1 MGYATVR
8 NVPRI
13 RDYAEALK
21 KYNNSKPIAGRN
33 VEIRPLGERRDV
45 DTYSIRKNVWTD
57 AIELVLYQTPVITF
71 TQEDEVKIK
80 FGRWSSAST
89 CQFIDRI
96 LSSVHCN
103 RVRGNVVLSFVDGS
117 KAMIADHEE
126 LVLVRGGDGRWQPK
140 QKQTLY
146 DYRVNRKEANAVRK
160 LVSQFRD
167 YLSGVVKLKAETLVQ
182 NFGPSFHMEH
192 HVVRVTY
199 AELIEVFGSEYA
211 DDTGTG
217 RVRPRA
223 GEWMQLDNKP
233 KYYGGSHKDD
243 VWANYREKTNN
254 FFDLVRND
262 QDDNARFQNYWIAF
276 NILMV
281 QGQSLHFRDHLDHL
295 MTLGVEEFEKH
306 LDRILYKMFSDKVFK
321 RVALAEGKVPTGKYD
336 DYVLTE
342 ED

>member
-1 MGYATVR
+1 MGYATVMR
-8 NVPRI
+8 VPRI
-13 RDYAEALK
+13 QTYTEALK
-21 KYNNSKPIAGRN
+21 KYNNAKPIAGRGE
-33 VEIRPLGERRDV
+33 EIRPLGERRDC
-45 DTYSIRKNVWTD
+45 DTYSIRKNIWTD
-57 AIELVLYQTPVITF
+57 AIELVLYKTPVITF
-71 TQEDEVKIK
+71 TVEDEVKIG
-80 FGRWSSAST
+80 FGQWSSAST
-89 CQFIDRI
+89 CQFISRV
-96 LSSVHCN
+96 LSLSAN
-103 RVRGNVVLSFVDGS
+103 RVRGNVVLSFSNGS

-126 LVLVRGGDGRWQPK
+126 LILVRAENGHWRPK
-140 QKQTLY
+140 VAQTLY
-146 DYRVNRKEANAVRK
+146 DYRVDRKEANAVRK

-199 AELIEVFGSEYA
+199 AEMVEVFGAEYA
-211 DDTGTG
+211 DGTGTG

-223 GEWMQLDNKP
+223 GEWMQLGDKP

-254 FFDLVRND
+254 FYDLVRND

-276 NILMV
+276 NILMA
-281 QGQSLHFRDHLDHL
+281 QGQSLYFRDHLDHP
-295 MTLGVEEFEKH
+295 MTLGVDEFEKH

-321 RVALAEGKVPTGKYD
+321 KVALAEGKVPTGKYD